1 MILINFLLFAC
12 ELSIARRELQE
23 VCQSFYSGFLLTF
36 IKLSKSNYLFKKFI
50 QKTYKCVIIIK
61 RGGLMK
67 IYNKLVRD
75 KIPAIIAADNGKT
88 CKTRIMEDEEYLES
102 LNTKMQEELKE
113 YLESGDVEE
122 LADLEEV
129 LRAILDVKKVSYE
142 EFEKIRNAK
151 VEKRGAFKEKIF
163 LESVSEPN
171 DK

>member
-1 MILINFLLFAC
+1 
-12 ELSIARRELQE
+12 
-23 VCQSFYSGFLLTF
+23 
-36 IKLSKSNYLFKKFI
+36 
-50 QKTYKCVIIIK
+50 
-61 RGGLMK
+61 MK

-75 KIPAIIAADNGKT
+75 KIPEIIAGDNGKT
-88 CKTRIMEDEEYLES
+88 CVTRIMEDDEYLET

-151 VEKRGAFKEKIF
+151 VDKRGAFKKKIF
-163 LESVSEPN
+163 LESV
-171 DK
+171 DDGK